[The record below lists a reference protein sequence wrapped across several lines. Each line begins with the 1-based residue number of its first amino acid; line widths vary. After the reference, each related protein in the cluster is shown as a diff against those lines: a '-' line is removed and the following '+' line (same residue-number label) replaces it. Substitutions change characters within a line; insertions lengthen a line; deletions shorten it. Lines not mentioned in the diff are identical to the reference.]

1 VETIPWILPN
11 LVAGCVAGAA
21 AVVDVREYRV
31 PNRLTLPLLPLGIA
45 YHTLATGV
53 DGLQMSFLGAAFGFA
68 SLILAYAIGILGA
81 GDVKLVA
88 AVGAWLGLGATI
100 GVVLVAAM
108 AALIY
113 SFVAALFRGVRST
126 GSVWKAIRDNLTVW
140 VFQLQVILR
149 HFIPDERVESV
160 VADKDSQRSHRLVP
174 FAAMVTV
181 GCVVVFAGKLL
192 QLL

>member
-1 VETIPWILPN
+1 VETLSWILPN
-11 LVAGCVAGAA
+11 MVAGCVAGAA

-31 PNRLTLPLLPLGIA
+31 PNRLTMPLLPLGIA
-45 YHTLATGV
+45 YHTFAGGV
-53 DGLQMSFLGAAFGFA
+53 EGLQMSFLGAAFGFA
-68 SLILAYAIGILGA
+68 SLILAYAIGVLGA

-100 GVVLVAAM
+100 GVVVVAAL
-108 AALIY
+108 AAVIY
-113 SFVAALFRGVRST
+113 SFFASLFRGVTST
-126 GSVWKAIRDNLTVW
+126 GSVWKAVRDNLMVW
-140 VFQLQVILR
+140 VVRVQVVLR

-174 FAAMVTV
+174 FAAMVTF
-181 GCVVVFAGKLL
+181 GCVVVLVGKLL